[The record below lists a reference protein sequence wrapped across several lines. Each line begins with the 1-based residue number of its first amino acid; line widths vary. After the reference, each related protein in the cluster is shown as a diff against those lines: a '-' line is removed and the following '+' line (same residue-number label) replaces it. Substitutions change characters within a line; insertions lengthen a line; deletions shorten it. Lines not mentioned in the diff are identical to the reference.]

1 MRTCPRTRSLVP
13 RSPQESRVWRLQT
26 GRIQASGYGD
36 SARVRGCKPRDLGS
50 CLAQRPAALLFWGV
64 WLPRR
69 RRGPRVKRERR
80 HPMCITKNARQQATT
95 QPRSHS
101 RAPPPEGGRG
111 LHHPPTPTAAT
122 LSDPSPPPAS
132 PSPDRPLP
140 RMEIAVE
147 RSVFHLPPCRLWHGY
162 IGRTIRDC
170 LGAAVCKR
178 CRIRNVP

>member
-26 GRIQASGYGD
+26 GRTQASGYGD
-36 SARVRGCKPRDLGS
+36 SGRVGCEGANRDLGS
-50 CLAQRPAALLFWGV
+50 CLAQRPALLLFWGV

-69 RRGPRVKRERR
+69 RRRPRVKRERR

-101 RAPPPEGGRG
+101 RAPPLGGGEG
-111 LHHPPTPTAAT
+111 TAAT
-122 LSDPSPPPAS
+122 LSDLSPPPAS